1 MTKDPVVE
9 TYRGARI
16 RLNEEDG
23 YHSGA
28 WNQGFGYADRVED
41 IRAEIDDYLA
51 GPDDDRAR
59 QATGWPN
66 ASEAPC

>member
-16 RLNEEDG
+16 RFSDEDG
-23 YHSGA
+23 FHSSPWGE
-28 WNQGFGYADRVED
+28 NFGYADNVEA
-41 IRAEIDDYLA
+41 IRSEIDDYLA

-59 QATGWPN
+59 QAIGWPN
-66 ASEAPC
+66 ASEAP